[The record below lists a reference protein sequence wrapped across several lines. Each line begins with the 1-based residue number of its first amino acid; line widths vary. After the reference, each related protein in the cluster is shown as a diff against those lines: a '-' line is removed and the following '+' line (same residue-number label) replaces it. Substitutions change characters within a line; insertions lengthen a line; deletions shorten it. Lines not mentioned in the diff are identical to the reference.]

1 MKNRKASSNLLIW
14 LCWLMYTVSY
24 FGKVN
29 YSANIAQMVDA
40 FHITKAEAGLAQTF
54 FFFAYGV
61 GQVVNGLLC
70 KKYNI
75 KWTVFT
81 SLVISAVLNFVV
93 GITPTFAIVKWL
105 WLINGLSLS
114 MLWPLLIRALSEFVS
129 RKSLDRANVIT
140 NTAVASGT
148 LAIYGISAIYATF
161 GGFRCAFYTATAAD
175 LIVAVIWL
183 FSYGKAVGRAKQE
196 KDLETAEIVA
206 NCTED
211 AAEETMHPRLL
222 KAAIIFVC
230 IFAVGVNLIKDG
242 LTTWVPSILKEAY
255 SFSDSLAVF
264 LTLLLPLISIF
275 GVPLMVFAH
284 KKIPDYVSLCV
295 VGFAVIGGIVAVIM
309 WSLYIGAAFIMLGG
323 LLIASLIANGL
334 NSVVGGIFPVN
345 MRKMANSG
353 MLAGVLNGF
362 CYLGST
368 ISSYGLGY
376 IADQRGWMAVFGVL
390 LAFCVFACLCWTVYL
405 TLKKIIAKT

>member
-61 GQVVNGLLC
+61 GQVLNGLLC

-75 KWTVFT
+75 KWTVFA
-81 SLVISAVLNFVV
+81 SLVISATLNFVV
-93 GITPTFAIVKWL
+93 GITPAFWIVKWL
-105 WLINGLSLS
+105 WLVNGLVLS
-114 MLWPLLIRALSEFVS
+114 TLWPLLIRALSEFVAK
-129 RKSLDRANVIT
+129 RSLDRANVIT

-148 LAIYGISAIYATF
+148 LAIYAISAIYATF
-161 GGFRCAFYTATAAD
+161 GGFRCAFYTATVAD
-175 LIVAVIWL
+175 LTVAVVWL
-183 FSYGKAVGRAKQE
+183 LVYGKAAAWAKQE
-196 KDLETAEIVA
+196 KDLETVQCET
-206 NCTED
+206 NHTD
-211 AAEETMHPRLL
+211 ATVEETMPPRLL
-222 KAAIIFVC
+222 KTVIVFIC

-255 SFSDSLAVF
+255 SFSDALAVF
-264 LTLLLPLISIF
+264 LTLFLPLISIF
-275 GVPLMVFAH
+275 GTPLMVFAH
-284 KKIPDYVSLCV
+284 KKIPDYVAMCA
-295 VGFAVIGGIVAVIM
+295 VGFAVVGGIIAMIM
-309 WSLYIGAAFIMLGG
+309 WSLKIGAAFLMLGG
-323 LLIASLIANGL
+323 MLVASLIANGL
-334 NSVVGGIFPVN
+334 NSGVAGIFPVN
-345 MRKMANSG
+345 MRKMVNSG

-368 ISSYGLGY
+368 ISAYGLGA
-376 IADQRGWMAVFGVL
+376 IADRWGWMAVFGVL
-390 LAFCVFACLCWTVYL
+390 LAFCVFVCLCWVVYSII
-405 TLKKIIAKT
+405 KKALIK